1 MLNDNF
7 SFVDNEFHFKSK
19 RCSDKHSVE
28 IVYNLLI
35 PRIFV
40 KPEDKVE
47 TVGKLFLM
55 NHPLQSLPVVHQG
68 RPVGMVHRYQLTD
81 IFLSP
86 YGRDLHG
93 RKSITHFMDTQ
104 PVIVEHYLPVEV
116 VSQYLTQLTQQT
128 PTPLVQEFII
138 TKHGNYEGMGTVLD
152 LLKKITDLQIQKYN
166 HELEQKVRQLEQR
179 TAELVMATV
188 KARAASEQAKAANQA
203 KSQFLANMSHELRT
217 PLNAILGYTE
227 MLLETATESD
237 YPDCVS
243 DLEKVNKAGQ
253 HLLSLVSNI
262 LDLAKIEAG
271 KMELQLET
279 FEVSTMIKEVVH
291 IVQPLL
297 TDHANTVRVEC
308 QVVGEIHT
316 DWLKIRQCLLNL
328 LSNANKFSQHHE
340 ILVFAK
346 KETVD
351 TQAWLLLGV
360 RDHGIGMSQEQLH
373 KLFQP
378 FAQVD
383 NSSTRRYDGSGLGL
397 VISKAFCE
405 ALGGTIQVESEL
417 GKGSTLVV
425 RLPIN

>member
-227 MLLETATESD
+227 MLLETATESE
-237 YPDCVS
+237 YSDCVS

-271 KMELQLET
+271 KMELHLET
-279 FEVSTMIKEVVH
+279 FEFSTLIKEVMH

-297 TDHANTVRVEC
+297 TDHGNTVRVEC
-308 QVVGEIHT
+308 QVEGGVHT

-340 ILVFAK
+340 ILLFAK
-346 KETVD
+346 KETVG
-351 TQAWLLLGV
+351 TQAWLIFGV
-360 RDHGIGMSQEQLH
+360 RDYGIGMSQEQLR

-405 ALGGTIQVESEL
+405 ALGGTIQVDSEL
-417 GKGSTLVV
+417 GKGSTVVV